1 MFKLALCLGLLV
13 TNLACAADYAQITF
27 FGRVYGS
34 ACYVDLKSTDSGNVL
49 HAQGVADS
57 HSEIN
62 LEFHSCQLVSSGS
75 ILTEAHLSSDKYLV
89 KLFQTSPVQHGE
101 KVYKKVPSGEVVSL
115 TPSDSSLRL
124 RLLTL
129 FPNKTRYVDY
139 FNFEMMY
146 K

>member
-1 MFKLALCLGLLV
+1 MLRFALCLGLLV

-34 ACYVDLKSTDSGNVL
+34 ACYVDLKSTASGKAL
-49 HAQGVADS
+49 PARGTPYPY
-57 HSEIN
+57 SEVN
-62 LEFHSCQLVSSGS
+62 LEFHSCQLVNSGS
-75 ILTEAHLSSDKYLV
+75 ILTEAHLSADNYLV
-89 KLFQTSPVQHGE
+89 NLFETPPVQNGGNAS
-101 KVYKKVPSGEVVSL
+101 KKMPSGEVVIT
-115 TPSDSSLRL
+115 TPSDSSLKL
-124 RLLTL
+124 RLMTL